1 MKERGQEKEN
11 VKYSCFALR
20 ILKNV
25 CRKQD
30 MAAQKEIY
38 EFL

>member
-1 MKERGQEKEN
+1 MIYYGRKREVNEKKKN

-25 CRKQD
+25 CRK
-30 MAAQKEIY
+30 
-38 EFL
+38 